1 MATPTRDEAWALLC
15 EWTQSD
21 ALRKHGRAVEGTVG
35 WYGANKFDRSG
46 AELEMWRSAGLLH
59 DFDYERYPDTHPLQG
74 ADELRSRGYPEEVVQ
89 AVLGHGDHTGVPR
102 TTDLARTV
110 YACDEMSGFVIAVA
124 LVRPNRSL
132 DEVDAR
138 AVTKKMKDKGFA
150 RQVPRDQL
158 EKGAAELGLPFDEHV
173 DNVIAGLKTVRGDL
187 GL

>member
-21 ALRKHGRAVEGTVG
+21 ALRKHGRAVEGTVA
-35 WYGANKFDRSG
+35 WYGEHKFGKS
-46 AELEMWRSAGLLH
+46 ASELELWRSAGLLH
-59 DFDYERYPDTHPLQG
+59 DFDYERFPETHPLKG
-74 ADELRSRGYPEEVVQ
+74 AEELRRLGFPEEVVD

-102 TTDLARTV
+102 TTDLAHTV

-158 EKGAAELGLPFDEHV
+158 EKGADELAVPFEEHV